1 MHRQPETAAP
11 SSIHGVLFDLDGTL
25 VDTAPDMVPIL
36 QQMQR
41 EHGLDP
47 VDYKTGRSYV
57 SHGSLGLIKLGFGHL
72 NEQQRAVL
80 QKDFLQRYSL
90 QLSEHSKVFD
100 GLDALLLNVES
111 KGGLWGVVTNKPG
124 FLTDPLMRDLM
135 LDMRSSATISGDT
148 LPQRKPDPAPLL
160 HACTVAGMD
169 PSRTLY
175 VGDALRDIEAGKG
188 AGMQTIAAGYGYV
201 VADDDPCSWGAD
213 YVVRSVTEL
222 CQFLSKAFRL

>member
-1 MHRQPETAAP
+1 M
-11 SSIHGVLFDLDGTL
+11 
-25 VDTAPDMVPIL
+25 
-36 QQMQR
+36 
-41 EHGLDP
+41 
-47 VDYKTGRSYV
+47 
-57 SHGSLGLIKLGFGHL
+57 IKLGFGHL

-90 QLSEHSKVFD
+90 QLSEHSTVFD